1 MGDEKTPPRAKKQAI
16 TITPTITMKRFK
28 EITLENLGELKSII
42 NAVKREAN
50 EKKNY
55 AGKTVILIGE
65 ETIRKAID
73 KYHINGSE
81 YQWERAD
88 EAVQHLKINGSA
100 KFVYTAQVLVYWD
113 ARWINRGTAE
123 IEYITKDISYNG
135 YMLSAYKDSYN
146 DKTYSFCLFNEIND
160 NKQGVTLD
168 KPNKVGTLT
177 NKKADAWLSVLLDEV
192 EKRQEAQK
200 AADDR
205 KAAFME
211 RMAKLTKK
219 PASTFEKNGSLYLG
233 MFLVKWEYC
242 QDGRAYTRIEIN
254 PCSKNEKG
262 EYMNDTERLSV
273 LADCGLL
280 G

>member
-123 IEYITKDISYNG
+123 IEYVTKDISYNG

>member
-1 MGDEKTPPRAKKQAI
+1 MKQY
-16 TITPTITMKRFK
+16 T
-28 EITLENLGELKSII
+28 EITLENIGALKSMI

-50 EKKNY
+50 EKKDY
-55 AGKTVILIGE
+55 AGKYVILIGE

-81 YQWERAD
+81 YLWERAD

-146 DKTYSFCLFNEIND
+146 DKTYNFCLFNEARD
-160 NKQGVTLD
+160 DKQGVTLD

-177 NKKADAWLSVLLDEV
+177 NKKADAWLSVLLDEA

-233 MFLVKWEYC
+233 MFLVKWDYYT
-242 QDGRAYTRIEIN
+242 DGRAHTRIEIN
-254 PCSKNEKG
+254 PCSKNGKG
-262 EYMNDTERLSV
+262 EYMSDTEKLSV

>member
-1 MGDEKTPPRAKKQAI
+1 
-16 TITPTITMKRFK
+16 MKRFK

-50 EKKNY
+50 EKKDY
-55 AGKTVILIGE
+55 IEKSVILVGE
-65 ETIRKAID
+65 ETIRKATD
-73 KYHINGSE
+73 KYHVGCL
-81 YQWERAD
+81 EREWRYAAD
-88 EAVQHLKINGSA
+88 KLQHLKINGTA
-100 KFVYTAQVLVYWD
+100 EFVYVAYVRIYWD
-113 ARWINRGTAE
+113 ATWVNRGAADVYC
-123 IEYITKDISYNG
+123 IEKVVSYNG
-135 YMLSAYKDSYN
+135 YMLSACTDRYN
-146 DKTYSFCLFNEIND
+146 GKTYSFYLFNEVSD
-160 NKQGVTLD
+160 DKQGVALD

-177 NKKADAWLSVLLDEV
+177 DKKADAWLSVLLDEA
-192 EKRQEAQK
+192 EKRQEAKK

-219 PASTFEKNGSLYLG
+219 PASTFEHGGSLHLG
-233 MFLVKWEYC
+233 MFLVKWDYYT
-242 QDGRAYTRIEIN
+242 DGRAYTRIEIN

-262 EYMNDTERLSV
+262 EYMNDTEKLSV

>member
-1 MGDEKTPPRAKKQAI
+1 MLFPLLNEKRIAKKQFVLSIAVLTSDYSSNFFCHI
-16 TITPTITMKRFK
+16 FYVLNLVVEFVHQYRKDDCQY
-28 EITLENLGELKSII
+28 EIE
-42 NAVKREAN
+42 KRERQNDVSAVN
-50 EKKNY
+50 ESEPFARVNRF
-55 AGKTVILIGE
+55 GDGE
-65 ETIRKAID
+65 QSD
-73 KYHINGSE
+73 
-81 YQWERAD
+81 
-88 EAVQHLKINGSA
+88 
-100 KFVYTAQVLVYWD
+100 
-113 ARWINRGTAE
+113 
-123 IEYITKDISYNG
+123 
-135 YMLSAYKDSYN
+135 
-146 DKTYSFCLFNEIND
+146 EIND
-160 NKQGVTLD
+160 SKQGVTLD

-177 NKKADAWLSVLLDEV
+177 NKKADAWLSVLLDEA

-219 PASTFEKNGSLYLG
+219 PASTFEKGGSLYLG

>member
-55 AGKTVILIGE
+55 TGKTVILIGE

-123 IEYITKDISYNG
+123 IEYITKDIYYKG
-135 YMLSAYKDSYN
+135 YLMSAYSAYKG
-146 DKTYSFCLFNEIND
+146 KTYSFCLFNEIND
-160 NKQGVTLD
+160 SKQGVTLD

-177 NKKADAWLSVLLDEV
+177 NKKADAWLSVLLDEA

-200 AADDR
+200 AADER

-211 RMAKLTKK
+211 RMEKLTKK
-219 PASTFEKNGSLYLG
+219 PASTLEHGGSLTLR
-233 MFLVKWEYC
+233 MFLIKLEYS

-262 EYMNDTERLSV
+262 EYMNDTEKLSV
-273 LADCGLL
+273 LADCGLF

>member
-1 MGDEKTPPRAKKQAI
+1 MKQY
-16 TITPTITMKRFK
+16 T
-28 EITLENLGELKSII
+28 EITLENIGALKSMI

-50 EKKNY
+50 EKKDY
-55 AGKTVILIGE
+55 AEKSVILIGKE
-65 ETIRKAID
+65 AIEKAIE
-73 KYHINGSE
+73 KYNISCNL
-81 YQWERAD
+81 YKWEQAD
-88 EAVQHLKINGSA
+88 GRVQHLKINGTA
-100 KFVYTAQVLVYWD
+100 KFVYVACVEIYCD
-113 ARWINRGTAE
+113 ARCENSEHTS
-123 IEYITKDISYNG
+123 YIKYIDKAIYYKGYLMSAYSSYNG
-135 YMLSAYKDSYN
+135 
-146 DKTYSFCLFNEIND
+146 KTYCFCLFNEMND

-177 NKKADAWLSVLLDEV
+177 DKKADAWLSVLLDEA
-192 EKRQEAQK
+192 EKRQEAQR

-219 PASTFEKNGSLYLG
+219 PASTFEHGGSLHLG

-242 QDGRAYTRIEIN
+242 QNGRAYTRIEID

-262 EYMNDTERLSV
+262 EFMSSEERLSI

>member
-177 NKKADAWLSVLLDEV
+177 NKKADAWLSVLLDEA

-219 PASTFEKNGSLYLG
+219 PASTFEHGGSLYLG
-233 MFLVKWEYC
+233 MFLVKWDYYT
-242 QDGRAYTRIEIN
+242 DGRAYTRIEIN

-262 EYMNDTERLSV
+262 EYMNDTEKLSV

>member
-1 MGDEKTPPRAKKQAI
+1 
-16 TITPTITMKRFK
+16 MKRFK
-28 EITLENLGELKSII
+28 EITLDNLGELKSII
-42 NAVKREAN
+42 NAVKAEAN
-50 EKKNY
+50 EKKDY
-55 AGKTVILIGE
+55 IQKTVILIGE

-81 YQWERAD
+81 YLWERAD

-100 KFVYTAQVLVYWD
+100 KFVYTAQVVVYWD
-113 ARWINRGTAE
+113 ARWINRGNVE

-135 YMLSAYKDSYN
+135 YMLSAYKDSN
-146 DKTYSFCLFNEIND
+146 SDKTYIFYLFNEIND
-160 NKQGVTLD
+160 NKQGVKLD

-177 NKKADAWLSVLLDEV
+177 DKKADAWLSVLLDEA

-219 PASTFEKNGSLYLG
+219 PASTFEHGGSLYLG

-242 QDGRAYTRIEIN
+242 QDGRAYTKIEIN

-262 EYMNDTERLSV
+262 EYMNDTERLSI

>member
-1 MGDEKTPPRAKKQAI
+1 
-16 TITPTITMKRFK
+16 MKRFK

-146 DKTYSFCLFNEIND
+146 DKTYSFYLFNEIND

-233 MFLVKWEYC
+233 MFLVKWDYYT
-242 QDGRAYTRIEIN
+242 DGRAYTRIEIN
-254 PCSKNEKG
+254 PRSKNEKG
-262 EYMNDTERLSV
+262 EYMNDTEKLSV

>member
-113 ARWINRGTAE
+113 ARWINRGTTE

-146 DKTYSFCLFNEIND
+146 DKTYNLCLFNEARD
-160 NKQGVTLD
+160 DKQGVTLD

-177 NKKADAWLSVLLDEV
+177 NKKADAWLSVLLDEA

-233 MFLVKWEYC
+233 MFLIKWEYC
-242 QDGRAYTRIEIN
+242 QDGRAYTKIEIN

>member
-1 MGDEKTPPRAKKQAI
+1 MKTY
-16 TITPTITMKRFK
+16 K
-28 EITLENLGELKSII
+28 EITLDNLGELKSII
-42 NAVKREAN
+42 SEVKAEAN
-50 EKKNY
+50 DKKDY
-55 AGKTVILIGE
+55 IQKTVILVGE

-73 KYHINGSE
+73 KYHVGCL
-81 YQWERAD
+81 EREWRYAAD
-88 EAVQHLKINGSA
+88 KLQHLKINGTA
-100 KFVYTAQVLVYWD
+100 EFVYVAYVRIYWD
-113 ARWINRGTAE
+113 ASWANRGAVDVYC
-123 IEYITKDISYNG
+123 IEKVVSYHG
-135 YMLSAYKDSYN
+135 LMLSAYTDN
-146 DKTYSFCLFNEIND
+146 RNGKTYRFCLFNEYND
-160 NKQGVTLD
+160 NKQE
-168 KPNKVGTLT
+168 KPNRVGTLT
-177 NKKADAWLSVLLDEV
+177 DKKAAEWLSVLLDEA

-233 MFLVKWEYC
+233 MFLVKWDYYT
-242 QDGRAYTRIEIN
+242 DGRAYTRIEIN

>member
-1 MGDEKTPPRAKKQAI
+1 
-16 TITPTITMKRFK
+16 MKRFK
-28 EITLENLGELKSII
+28 EITLENIGALKSMI
-42 NAVKREAN
+42 NAVKREAD
-50 EKKNY
+50 EKKDY
-55 AGKTVILIGE
+55 IEKSVILVGKEAIE
-65 ETIRKAID
+65 KAIE
-73 KYHINGSE
+73 KYNISCNSYKWEQADGRVRNLEINGT
-81 YQWERAD
+81 
-88 EAVQHLKINGSA
+88 A
-100 KFVYTAQVLVYWD
+100 KFVYVACVEIYSD
-113 ARWINRGTAE
+113 ARWENSEHTS
-123 IEYITKDISYNG
+123 YIKYIDKAIYYKG
-135 YMLSAYKDSYN
+135 YLMEAYSAYKG
-146 DKTYSFCLFNEIND
+146 KTYCFCLFNEEND
-160 NKQGVTLD
+160 SKQGVTLD

-177 NKKADAWLSVLLDEV
+177 NKKADAWLSVLLDEA

-233 MFLVKWEYC
+233 MFLVKWDYYT
-242 QDGRAYTRIEIN
+242 DGRAYTRIEIN

-262 EYMNDTERLSV
+262 EYMSDTEKLSV